1 MTFCRNCG
9 ARLEDG
15 AKFCT
20 NCGSPAGQNKTDSQG
35 AQGNHA
41 APGSQSTQGSCE
53 APGGQSTQGRY
64 EVPDSPGSSDYKYGR
79 QHLKDDRSLVVS
91 ILLTIITVGIYYFYF
106 IYRLAKDTNIACAD
120 DGMNT
125 RGLALYLVL
134 SIITCG
140 IYSLYW
146 EYTLMERIAGNAPA
160 YGIEIT
166 EKGSTVLLWDVLGY
180 ITCSIGRFIA
190 LHIIIKNSNKLFH
203 AYNEKY
209 GL

>member
-1 MTFCRNCG
+1 MVFCRNCG
-9 ARLEDG
+9 AQLEDG

-20 NCGSPAGQNKTDSQG
+20 NCGSRVGQNETGGQG
-35 AQGNHA
+35 AQGDY
-41 APGSQSTQGSCE
+41 G
-53 APGGQSTQGRY
+53 APGGQSTSGSY
-64 EVPDSPGSSDYKYGR
+64 VVPDSPGHSDYKYGR
-79 QHLKDDRSLVVS
+79 EHLKDDRSLVVS

-146 EYTLMERIAGNAPA
+146 EYTLMDRIAGNAPA
-160 YGIEIT
+160 YGVEIT

-203 AYNEKY
+203 AYNVKY